1 MEKCFGKRDG
11 VFLGVL
17 FLVLLAGAAWYSF
30 FGRDDGAVVEI
41 TVDGELY
48 GSYALDKNQTV
59 DIIVGETKTNTLVIQ
74 NGMADMTKASC
85 PDKLC
90 VDQKAVSR
98 RGESI
103 ICLPN
108 KVIVEVEG
116 GEEREY
122 DAVTN

>member
-90 VDQKAVSR
+90 VHQKAISR
-98 RGESI
+98 TGETI
-103 ICLPN
+103 VCLPN
-108 KVIVEVEG
+108 RVVAEIKG
-116 GEEREY
+116 SRPADL
-122 DAVTN
+122 DAVT

>member
-17 FLVLLAGAAWYSF
+17 FLVLLAGAAWFSF
-30 FGRDDGAVVEI
+30 FGRNSGAVVEI

-59 DIIVGETKTNTLVIQ
+59 DIMVGETKTNTLVIQ
-74 NGMADMTKASC
+74 DGKADMTKASC

-90 VDQKAVSR
+90 VHQKAISR
-98 RGESI
+98 TKETI
-103 ICLPN
+103 VCLPN
-108 KVIVEVEG
+108 KVVAEVRG
-116 GEEREY
+116 GEPAEL
-122 DAVTN
+122 DAVT